1 MAVTGTDGTLVLLG
15 VFIIVSRGSLAI
27 WPLATRNVYQRLFK
41 TSLRVRVFGLALLP
55 LSVAMVLVNQGN
67 PRDAAI
73 ILTGLGYIFIFVVIV
88 FLLIFPGIY
97 RLKADAVLEAMDA
110 VMLRGAGVMAVVI
123 GILLVYAGLR

>member
-1 MAVTGTDGTLVLLG
+1 MAMTGTDGTLVLLG

-27 WPLATRNVYQRLFK
+27 WPAATRNVYQRLLK
-41 TSLRVRVFGLALLP
+41 TNLRVRVFGLALLP
-55 LSVAMVLVNQGN
+55 LPVAMVLVNQGN
-67 PRDAAI
+67 PGGAAI

-110 VMLRGAGVMAVVI
+110 VMLRGVGVMAVVI
-123 GILLVYAGLR
+123 GILLVYAGVT